1 MERALSGSMTRA
13 EAPSS
18 TLGFVY
24 EFVVPSTAP
33 SSQRGQML
41 ACAKLSSPSERILC
55 AYVDRGERSRPLR
68 HLRPTDGHHYRPRSG
83 NARVSACTYFPTPFQ
98 AICSRGVV
106 SAGGPRR
113 NWLTEWRARTS
124 TTYTKPPTNRCARS
138 GCAERFTKS
147 NRSMFDVE
155 GDFDLNF
162 RTGSTRR
169 CLSP

>member
-1 MERALSGSMTRA
+1 MMEGAPMERALSGSMTRA

-33 SSQRGQML
+33 LSQRGQML

-98 AICSRGVV
+98 AICSRVVV

-113 NWLTEWRARTS
+113 NWLTDWRARTS
-124 TTYTKPPTNRCARS
+124 TTSQNLDEGAQPQ
-138 GCAERFTKS
+138 GL
-147 NRSMFDVE
+147 DVPN
-155 GDFDLNF
+155 DLLKL
-162 RTGSTRR
+162 TVPCSTSRET
-169 CLSP
+169 ST